1 MRDRRQKR
9 GSATLSIRKTRTRAT
24 SRRARD
30 RVAGYVVVKRRWVVL
45 VQPEEKSPRVCRL
58 LYVRTKGLRTSV
70 VVKGLLDSGE
80 LLLRRPPAELTR
92 KGVEIYHLC
101 SLIMHHAPLLP
112 FIRLRYISAILD
124 INYHLKVCDVILT
137 FFSKE
142 FCIISFDTRYEKS

>member
-1 MRDRRQKR
+1 M
-9 GSATLSIRKTRTRAT
+9 
-24 SRRARD
+24 
-30 RVAGYVVVKRRWVVL
+30 L

-80 LLLRRPPAELTR
+80 LLLRRLPAELTR

-112 FIRLRYISAILD
+112 FMHLRYISAISYRLKMCD
-124 INYHLKVCDVILT
+124 IILI
-137 FFSKE
+137 FFFFGE
-142 FCIISFDTRYEKS
+142 LYIMSFDMRYEL